1 MITYFKKIFTKETK
15 MEPLA
20 KLYISSV
27 KVKGIFGDGKY
38 HLLKAIKDSGS
49 IQEAARKL
57 KRSYRKAWGDIK
69 VAEKGFG
76 CALVVRMR
84 GGRSGGSTVLTDF
97 GLQLLREWR
106 KYRVEIDSN
115 MKRSFNKHLKK
126 LVVNKGK

>member
-1 MITYFKKIFTKETK
+1 

-27 KVKGIFGDGKY
+27 RIKGIFGDGKY
-38 HLLKAIKDSGS
+38 HLLKAIRDSGS

-69 VAEKGFG
+69 VAERGFRR
-76 CALVVRMR
+76 ALVVRTR

-97 GLQLLREWR
+97 GLQLLREWK
-106 KYRVEIDSN
+106 KYRAEIDLN
-115 MKRSFNKHLKK
+115 MKKSFTKHLKK
-126 LVVNKGK
+126 LLVNKGK

>member
-1 MITYFKKIFTKETK
+1 MN
-15 MEPLA
+15 PLA

-76 CALVVRMR
+76 RALVVRVR

-97 GLQLLREWR
+97 GLQLLREWK
-106 KYRVEIDSN
+106 KYRAEIDSN
-115 MKRSFNKHLKK
+115 MKKSFNKYLKK
-126 LVVNKGK
+126 LVIHKGK